1 MSAATSISTESL
13 EHVLEALAGEHETL
27 IELAKIHREALR
39 KADSPAIARIAEL
52 RNETNQRIVALDK
65 ERARIVSEISKA
77 IGLPSANVTVRALIS
92 QIGGPASKRLAALAE
107 KLRQLIENARVEQS
121 ALREATAAFA
131 GHLGG
136 MLATVI
142 QTCSVAKTY
151 TARGKMAPGI
161 AMPASMDLRH

>member
-1 MSAATSISTESL
+1 MEMQ
-13 EHVLEALAGEHETL
+13 ETL
-27 IELAKIHREALR
+27 
-39 KADSPAIARIAEL
+39 
-52 RNETNQRIVALDK
+52 
-65 ERARIVSEISKA
+65 
-77 IGLPSANVTVRALIS
+77 
-92 QIGGPASKRLAALAE
+92 ALAE
-107 KLRQLIENARVEQS
+107 RHLDARRYEEARRLLDSLVGISSVPDLARTFRTLQNRLGIVKVEAAQS